1 MWAHNTIAD
10 VDPIA
15 GNSEIHISSDIV
27 VMARRHWWQTR
38 NVTWLREVVSGAFLS
53 LYAVAEI

>member
-38 NVTWLREVVSGAFLS
+38 NVTWLREVVSGAFPS
-53 LYAVAEI
+53 LCGD